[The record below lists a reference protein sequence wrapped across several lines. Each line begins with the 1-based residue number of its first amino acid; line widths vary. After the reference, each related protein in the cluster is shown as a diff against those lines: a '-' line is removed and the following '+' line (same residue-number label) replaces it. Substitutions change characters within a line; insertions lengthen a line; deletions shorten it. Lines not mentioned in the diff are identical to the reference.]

1 MVEQAATEK
10 MYWQS
15 LDKSAWLTLKAEGD
29 IIEQDNRGVKVLR
42 CANGDFI
49 KLFRIK
55 RRFTLAKIFNP
66 AESFCRKAQQLK
78 QCGIAT
84 VTPVALYRLL
94 HVPRWGARYQPLEGI
109 TVRALLQQSQFT
121 EQHIAALG
129 SFIALLHHKG
139 ILFRSLHPGNVV
151 LKPDGSFG
159 LIDILD
165 CRFRCWQRPLNRWQ
179 RARNFQHFFRYEDGR
194 AIETALRAAYRAEVA
209 TQ

>member
-1 MVEQAATEK
+1 MIELKIEEK
-10 MYWQS
+10 MHWQL
-15 LDKSAWLTLKAEGD
+15 LDKSAWLALKAEGE

-49 KLFRIK
+49 KLFRVK
-55 RRFTLAKIFNP
+55 RRFTRAQFFNP

-78 QCGIAT
+78 QRGIAT

-109 TVRALLQQSQFT
+109 TVRALLKNHQFS
-121 EQHIAALG
+121 EENIAALG
-129 SFIALLHHKG
+129 LFISLLHRKG

-165 CRFRCWQRPLNRWQ
+165 CRFRCWQRPLNAWQ
-179 RARNFQHFFRYEDGR
+179 RERNLQHFFRYEDGKM
-194 AIETALRAAYRAEVA
+194 IERPLRDAYEQACG
-209 TQ
+209 

>member
-1 MVEQAATEK
+1 MAERTVTEK
-10 MYWQS
+10 MHWQP
-15 LDKSAWLTLKAEGD
+15 LDKSAWLALKAEGE

-49 KLFRIK
+49 KLFRVK
-55 RRFTLAKIFNP
+55 RRFTLAQIFNP
-66 AESFCRKAQQLK
+66 AAVFCRKAQQLK
-78 QCGIAT
+78 QRGIDT

-94 HVPRWGARYQPLEGI
+94 HVPRWGTRYQPLEGE
-109 TVRALLQQSQFT
+109 TVRSLLKQSQFT

-129 SFIALLHHKG
+129 GFIARLHSKG

-165 CRFRCWQRPLNRWQ
+165 CRLRWWQRPLNRWQ
-179 RARNFQHFFRYEDGR
+179 RERNFQHFLRYADGK
-194 AIETALRAAYRAEVA
+194 AIEPALRAAYEQARG
-209 TQ
+209 